1 MMKKI
6 FVVDTSVFLFD
17 HQAIRNFKEHDVV
30 VPMTV
35 IEELDKFKKGNESK
49 NFEARNFMRFIDS
62 LTSKKELNQWINIP
76 GIKNGKLKIGWIKDK
91 ETLKNL
97 PFVEIINDH
106 LILGVAIETFQ
117 ENPGKKVVLVSKDL
131 NLRIKARAL
140 GLDAEDY
147 NTGKIENVDDL
158 FLGIVEKK
166 IASKSVFEECIRSG
180 FFPSEVFPGIEKVPN
195 QYFIL
200 QYNRSKKIF
209 KYNEFEDRY
218 FHVNESYCYGIRPK
232 NEEQM
237 AAMDALMDPT
247 IKCLS
252 LQGSPGTGKTL
263 LALAAALEQRRFYK
277 QIYLARPIVPL
288 NNKDIGFL
296 PGDIK
301 SKINPYMEPL
311 WDNLKV
317 IQNQFNEK
325 DKEFQRI
332 QELIEKEK
340 LMITPLAFIRG
351 RSLSNVF
358 FIIDESQNLTPLE
371 IKTIVTRAGEGTKI
385 VFTGDIRQIDTPYL
399 DEHSNG
405 LSVLIEKM
413 KGSELYAHVTL
424 KQGVRSEL
432 ANVASARL

>member
-1 MMKKI
+1 MKKI

-30 VPMTV
+30 VPITV
-35 IEELDKFKKGNESK
+35 IEELDKFKKGNETK
-49 NFEARNFMRFIDS
+49 NFEARNFMRFIDA
-62 LTSKKELNQWINIP
+62 LTQKKELNQWIKIP
-76 GIKNGKLKIGWIKDK
+76 GRGNGKLRIGWVKDK

-97 PFVEIINDH
+97 PFVEMINDH
-106 LILGVAIETFQ
+106 LILGVALETFH
-117 ENPGKKVVLVSKDL
+117 ENPSKKVVLVSKDL
-131 NLRIKARAL
+131 NLRIKARAI
-140 GLDAEDY
+140 GMDAEDY

-158 FLGIVEKK
+158 FLGIIEKK
-166 IASKSVFEECIRSG
+166 ITSKSIFEEGIRNG
-180 FFPSEVFPGIEKVPN
+180 FFPSEIFPGIEKVPN

-200 QYNRSKKIF
+200 QYNRSRKIF
-209 KYNEFEDRY
+209 KYNEFEDRF
-218 FHVNESYCYGIRPK
+218 FHVSDSYCYGIRPR
-232 NEEQM
+232 NEEQA

-263 LALAAALEQRRFYK
+263 LALAAALEQRRNYK

-332 QELIEKEK
+332 QEMIDKEK

-405 LSVLIEKM
+405 LSVLIDKM
-413 KGSELYAHVTL
+413 KGSDLYAHVTL

-432 ANVASARL
+432 ANVASERL

>member
-1 MMKKI
+1 
-6 FVVDTSVFLFD
+6 
-17 HQAIRNFKEHDVV
+17 
-30 VPMTV
+30 
-35 IEELDKFKKGNESK
+35 
-49 NFEARNFMRFIDS
+49 
-62 LTSKKELNQWINIP
+62 
-76 GIKNGKLKIGWIKDK
+76 
-91 ETLKNL
+91 
-97 PFVEIINDH
+97 
-106 LILGVAIETFQ
+106 
-117 ENPGKKVVLVSKDL
+117 
-131 NLRIKARAL
+131 
-140 GLDAEDY
+140 
-147 NTGKIENVDDL
+147 
-158 FLGIVEKK
+158 
-166 IASKSVFEECIRSG
+166 
-180 FFPSEVFPGIEKVPN
+180 
-195 QYFIL
+195 
-200 QYNRSKKIF
+200 
-209 KYNEFEDRY
+209 
-218 FHVNESYCYGIRPK
+218 
-232 NEEQM
+232 M

-263 LALAAALEQRRFYK
+263 LALAAALEQRRNYK

-288 NNKDIGFL
+288 NNKEIGFL

-413 KGSELYAHVTL
+413 KGSNLYAHVTL

>member
-1 MMKKI
+1 MKKI

-17 HQAIRNFKEHDVV
+17 HQAIRNFKDNDVV
-30 VPMTV
+30 IPITV
-35 IEELDKFKKGNESK
+35 IEELDKFKKGNETK

-62 LTSKKELNQWINIP
+62 ITQKKEIDQWIKIP
-76 GIKNGKLKIGWIKDK
+76 GKGNGKLKIGWVRKR
-91 ETLKNL
+91 ETLQNL
-97 PFVEIINDH
+97 PFVEMINDH
-106 LILGVAIETFQ
+106 LILAVAKETFE
-117 ENPGKKVVLVSKDL
+117 ENSTKKVILVSKDL
-131 NLRIKARAL
+131 NLRIKARAI
-140 GLDAEDY
+140 GLEAEDY
-147 NTGKIENVDDL
+147 QTGKIDSVDEL

-166 IASKSVFEECIRSG
+166 ITSKSVFEEGIRNG
-180 FFPSEVFPGIEKVPN
+180 FFPSDVFPDLEKIPN

-209 KYNEFEDRY
+209 KYNEFSDRF
-218 FHVNESYCYGIRPK
+218 FHIGDSYCYGIKPR

-247 IKCLS
+247 IKCVS
-252 LQGSPGTGKTL
+252 LQGAPGTGKTL
-263 LALAAALEQRRFYK
+263 LALAAALEQRRNYK

-325 DKEFQRI
+325 EKEYQRI
-332 QELIEKEK
+332 QELVEKEK

-432 ANVASARL
+432 ANVASERL